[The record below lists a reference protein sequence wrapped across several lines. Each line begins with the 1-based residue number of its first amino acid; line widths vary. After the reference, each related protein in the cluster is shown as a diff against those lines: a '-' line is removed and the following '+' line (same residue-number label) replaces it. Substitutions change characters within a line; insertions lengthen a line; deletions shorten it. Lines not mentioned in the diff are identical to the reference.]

1 MLCIYFIY
9 NLSDEHKIFMKNVHG
24 IQEGYNSFDFM
35 EKLRYAFS
43 FGDASNKID
52 ENLKLYQTF

>member
-1 MLCIYFIY
+1 
-9 NLSDEHKIFMKNVHG
+9 MKNVHG

-52 ENLKLYQTF
+52 EILSCTKLS